1 MSYQTEILETGRF
14 QTFYCEAGQE
24 NEEVIVFLHG
34 SGPGANSVS
43 NWQHI
48 LPDLAKDYHVIAPDM
63 YGFGNTKH
71 PEGCPK
77 TFWEWTQCRV
87 DQLLELL
94 DKKDIHEFSLV
105 GNSMGGYVSLNI
117 VMHSPARV
125 KKVLLMG
132 SAGGE
137 APPTPEIQRMVGFYK
152 NPTFENLR
160 NLTTWFVYDPATI
173 QDSLEDILKIRYET
187 IQREE
192 IRHSYL
198 HNMFPMPG
206 EILIPPNALRQMK
219 QPFLLLQGLND
230 RFVPKESSISM
241 MEHLPNAELRLFTQ
255 CGHWIQVEKRE
266 EFIKAARDFF

>member
-1 MSYQTEILETGRF
+1 MSYQTEILDTGRF
-14 QTFYCEAGQE
+14 KTFYCEAGQE

-34 SGPGANSVS
+34 SGPGADSVS

-48 LPDLAKDYHVIAPDM
+48 LPELAKDYHVIAPDI

-71 PEGCPK
+71 PEVYPK

-94 DKKDIHEFSLV
+94 DKKHIQQFSLV
-105 GNSMGGYVSLNI
+105 GNSMGGFVSLNV
-117 VMHSPARV
+117 VMHAPERV

-132 SAGGE
+132 SGGGE
-137 APPTPEIQRMVGFYK
+137 TPPTPEILRLVGFYK

-160 NLTTWFVYDPATI
+160 NLTTWFVYDPASI
-173 QDSLEDILKIRYET
+173 QDSLADILETRYAT
-187 IQREE
+187 VQREDVCN
-192 IRHSYL
+192 SYVQ
-198 HNMFPMPG
+198 NFFPMPG

-219 QPFLLLQGLND
+219 QPVLLMHGLND
-230 RFVPKESSISM
+230 QFVPKESSINL

-255 CGHWIQVEKRE
+255 CGHWVQVEKRE
-266 EFIKAARDFF
+266 DFIKAAREFF

>member
-1 MSYQTEILETGRF
+1 MSYSTEVLDTGRF

-48 LPDLAKDYHVIAPDM
+48 LSELAEKYHVIAPDM

-71 PEGCPK
+71 PEVHPK
-77 TFWEWTQCRV
+77 SFWEWTQLRV
-87 DQLLELL
+87 EQLIELL
-94 DKKDIHEFSLV
+94 DKKNIDQFNLV
-105 GNSMGGYVSLNI
+105 GNSMGGYVSLNV
-117 VMHSPARV
+117 VMYVPERV

-137 APPTPEIQRMVGFYK
+137 TPPTPEIIRMVGFYK
-152 NPTFENLR
+152 NPTYENLR
-160 NLTTWFVYDPATI
+160 NLTSWFVHDPATI

-187 IQREE
+187 IQRDE
-192 IRHSYL
+192 IRNSYL
-198 HNMFPMPG
+198 NNMFPMPG
-206 EILIPPNALRQMK
+206 EGPIPPNALRQMK
-219 QPFLLLQGLND
+219 QPFLLLHGLND
-230 RFVPKESSISM
+230 RFVSKESSLKLI
-241 MEHLPNAELRLFTQ
+241 EHLPNAELRLFTQ

-266 EFIKAARDFF
+266 EFIDAVRDFF